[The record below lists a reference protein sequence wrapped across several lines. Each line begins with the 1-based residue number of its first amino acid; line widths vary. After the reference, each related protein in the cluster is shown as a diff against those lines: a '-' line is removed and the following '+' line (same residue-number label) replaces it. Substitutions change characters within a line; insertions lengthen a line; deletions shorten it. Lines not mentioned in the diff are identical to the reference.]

1 MPSTLLSQF
10 VQLHVG
16 DFPAGELSQII
27 VSRADEALEAEVP
40 HDVAKRMEHL
50 YFQLQKDDSIAFSM
64 RDIIKWLRRHKHQA
78 RPSAW
83 WVSGVFL
90 LSARV
95 HASSQA
101 SSKLVEAFAA
111 IDGWSKA
118 ASLKPDAPV
127 DIQQTER
134 GVSMTQGSF
143 NILVQDAHL
152 SASSLF
158 KDRRSPPQSFLRA
171 LIRVAAAT
179 QHREPVLLVGP
190 TSFKSLLIQ
199 TWAAITGAEKTLM
212 KVHLSADTEVP
223 ELVGQIQP
231 TTAVKLLQELPTLA
245 RTVASRIVDASGYED
260 PIQRNRRDGLNA
272 QIIALQK
279 SVDAAVAD
287 YEERYRSQLSA
298 SLSSES
304 KISGDF
310 LLEGEPEAFR
320 PVDTSA
326 YEPEDLDRV
335 PSDQPSAHSGEPWQP
350 LQTLSVL
357 AKSSSSSSDE
367 EDSDKGVG
375 IY

>member
-1 MPSTLLSQF
+1 MLSRF

-27 VSRADEALEAEVP
+27 VSRADEALEAEAP

-78 RPSAW
+78 RSSAW
-83 WVSGVFL
+83 WVSGLFL

-95 HASSQA
+95 QASSQA

-111 IDGWSKA
+111 IDGWSRA
-118 ASLKPDAPV
+118 ASSKLDALV

-143 NILVQDAHL
+143 NILVQDAQL

-171 LIRVAAAT
+171 LIRVAAAA

-199 TWAAITGAEKTLM
+199 TWAAITGAAKTLV

-223 ELVGQIQP
+223 ELIGQIQP
-231 TTAVKLLQELPTLA
+231 TTAVKMLQELPALA

-326 YEPEDLDRV
+326 YEPDDLDRV
-335 PSDQPSAHSGEPWQP
+335 PSDQPSAQPPGEPWQL
-350 LQTLSVL
+350 LQTRSVL
-357 AKSSSSSSDE
+357 SKSSSSSSDE
-367 EDSDKGVG
+367 GHSDDGVG
-375 IY
+375 IF